1 MIEIQKEKL
10 SIFECPKNYDSPIR
24 KDMSI
29 KYREALLQLSENYT
43 P

>member
-10 SIFECPKNYDSPIR
+10 PIFESPKIYDSPR